1 MPNMEFIFRGNVVT
15 LEDVHIRLRT
25 YIDMVEKVL
34 KTLKVLNSSKEVSDI
49 VRLASL
55 YLSDAKYYFSVGD
68 YVTSLSC
75 VAYSEGLLDALRLTG
90 NVEFEW
96 VREKPKKVLVGG
108 TFDLLHPGHIH
119 YLREAHERGLVYAVI
134 ARDSVVRRV
143 KGREPIFDEKTR
155 LTLVSS
161 LKYVYEAMLG
171 DEEDFM
177 KPVIRVKPDV
187 ILLGPDQPIDEHALT
202 RNSEKLGMNVTVER
216 LKERV
221 RGRLMS
227 TTDIIKEVLR
237 KYCVNQLNK

>member
-1 MPNMEFIFRGNVVT
+1 MSYMEFIFRGNVVT
-15 LEDVHIRLRT
+15 LEDIHTRLKT

-34 KTLKVLNSSKEVSDI
+34 KTLRVLNSGKEVSEI
-49 VRLASL
+49 IRLASL
-55 YLSDAKYYFSVGD
+55 YLNDAKYYFSVGD

-75 VAYSEGLLDALRLTG
+75 VAYSEGLLDALRLAG

-96 VREKPKKVLVGG
+96 VREKPKKVLIGG

-119 YLREAHERGLVYAVI
+119 YLREAHKRGLVYAVV
-134 ARDSVVRRV
+134 ARDSVVKKI
-143 KGREPIFDEKTR
+143 KGREPIFDERSR

-177 KPVIRVKPDV
+177 KPVIKVRPDV
-187 ILLGPDQPIDEHALT
+187 ILLGPDQPIDEHILT
-202 RNSEKLGMNVTVER
+202 QSSEKLGIDVVVER

-221 RGRLMS
+221 GGQLMS

-237 KYCVNQLNK
+237 KYCANQLNK